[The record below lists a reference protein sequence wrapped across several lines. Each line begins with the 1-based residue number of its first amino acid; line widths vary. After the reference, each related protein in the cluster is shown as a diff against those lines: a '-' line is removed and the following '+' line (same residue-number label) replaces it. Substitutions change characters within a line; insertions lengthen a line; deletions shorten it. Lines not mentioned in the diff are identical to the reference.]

1 MNISVQEAKEDPNIK
16 SIKIIFEPYSNGHSP
31 NAQKEY
37 TYKTRL
43 DIRIGDFVIVESQ
56 DQFKVVHVVDVC
68 EKASHFDKNAK
79 FEYQWAFQKVDV
91 KMKQRLDQRTQL
103 FSDLKWS

>member
-1 MNISVQEAKEDPNIK
+1 MNISVQEAKEDPFIK
-16 SIKIIFEPYSNGHSP
+16 SIKVIFEPLTNGHSP

-43 DIRIGDFVIVESQ
+43 DLRIGDFVIVESQ

-68 EKASHFDKNAK
+68 EKASHLDKNAD

-91 KMKQRLDQRTQL
+91 KMKKRLDQRTQL
-103 FSDLKWS
+103 FSDLQWS